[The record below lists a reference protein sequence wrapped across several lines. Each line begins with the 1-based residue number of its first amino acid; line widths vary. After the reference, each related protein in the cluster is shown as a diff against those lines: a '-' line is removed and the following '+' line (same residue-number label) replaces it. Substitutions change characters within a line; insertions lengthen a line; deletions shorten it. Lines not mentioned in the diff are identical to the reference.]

1 MSYNMID
8 VAYYIQGM
16 NSIITLVFNE
26 HVEETRN
33 TIDKIPITLEEM
45 IYRTVQDFYKDV
57 MRSSPIDDVDC
68 DGNYDDTLDFDTEA
82 KDTFIEINSCYD
94 KKEEFLRLTD
104 EHLKNDWYR
113 LLQIMMSELIEE
125 VKARDYVSD
134 NIA

>member
-26 HVEETRN
+26 HVEDNRN

-57 MRSSPIDDVDC
+57 MRSSPIDDVDS

>member
-1 MSYNMID
+1 MSHNMID

-26 HVEETRN
+26 HVEENRN

-57 MRSSPIDDVDC
+57 MHSSPIDDVDC